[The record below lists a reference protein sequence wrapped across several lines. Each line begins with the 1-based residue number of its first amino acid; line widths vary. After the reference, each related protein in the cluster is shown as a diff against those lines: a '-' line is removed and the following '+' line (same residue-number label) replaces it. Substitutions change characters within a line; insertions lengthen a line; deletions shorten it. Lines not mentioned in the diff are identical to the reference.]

1 MSQSARKIVQYL
13 GEAHAAETGL
23 TRSLQAQ
30 IAVTPSGNF
39 RSLLEKHLGET
50 KRHADRV
57 RTRLDQLGSGDG
69 GFNPVSAGI
78 GVAETVIAQVL
89 AIGKTP
95 FDLIRGSGGEE
106 KVLKN
111 AKDACAAEALEI
123 ATYTAIV
130 RLADSTGDDQTAK
143 LATSILREEEHMLE
157 RLLAEIPRLTDA
169 VADAAFRGD
178 PSYDITKTGAADAVR
193 SATRTV
199 KSTVASGVK
208 ETKRGAREARKV
220 PGVARVEGEVKG
232 VFAGESDLPIKDYD
246 DLTAADI
253 SDKLSGLSQIDI
265 AKVDAYERKN
275 QGRTTV
281 LGRIATLRGS
291 EPWPG
296 YDELTVDEV
305 EKVLTATDDESKLK
319 TVRDYERTHK
329 NRTTLIRATER
340 ELANTGS

>member
-13 GEAHAAETGL
+13 GEAHAAEAGL
-23 TRSLQAQ
+23 TRTLQAQ

-39 RSLLEKHLGET
+39 RNLLEKHLGET

-57 RTRLDQLGSGDG
+57 RTRLDQLGGDG
-69 GFNPVSAGI
+69 GFNPMSVGI
-78 GVAETVIAQVL
+78 GVAETVLSQVL

-123 ATYTAIV
+123 ATYTALV
-130 RLADSTGDDQTAK
+130 RLADTAGDDQTAK

-193 SATRTV
+193 SAARTV
-199 KSTVASGVK
+199 KGTVETGVK
-208 ETKRGAREARKV
+208 ETKRGARQARKV

-232 VFAGESDLPIKDYD
+232 AFADESDLPIKGYD
-246 DLTAADI
+246 DLTAAEITDQ
-253 SDKLSGLSQIDI
+253 LAGLSQIDI

-275 QGRTTV
+275 QNRTTV
-281 LGRIATLRGS
+281 LSKIATLRGN

-305 EKVLTATDDESKLK
+305 EKVLSATDDQAKLK
-319 TVRDYERTHK
+319 SVRDYERAHK
-329 NRTTLIRATER
+329 NRSTLIRATER
-340 ELANTGS
+340 ELAHAGD